1 LKYLVSTV
9 TIFNSYL
16 FLNKLLSVRF
26 NLLHPFLS
34 KITLYAAS
42 IDSNYTVCRKNLI
55 MVISSSHIYSKS
67 NLDVVNI
74 NTANKINVK
83 RFTQNGQIQ
92 IYQSSYRGSYSS
104 IIRDS
109 LRNAALG
116 RKVLLIQFMK
126 GGVKQGVYN
135 AVRLCGN
142 LTWVRSSHSFD
153 QYNIEAVENNKN
165 LKKSIHEST
174 IELWNFCKK
183 ELQSGENDQ
192 IILDEIFLAIVMKII
207 DKDDLISTLENR
219 FISGDVILTGT
230 AIPKD
235 LLLMANQIT
244 ELRS

>member
-1 LKYLVSTV
+1 MVVSSSQ
-9 TIFNSYL
+9 NY
-16 FLNKLLSVRF
+16 
-26 NLLHPFLS
+26 S
-34 KITLYAAS
+34 K
-42 IDSNYTVCRKNLI
+42 KNLDFI
-55 MVISSSHIYSKS
+55 NLNTS
-67 NLDVVNI
+67 NN
-74 NTANKINVK
+74 NNSK

-92 IYQSSYRGSYSS
+92 IYQSSYRGSYTS

-126 GGVKQGVYN
+126 GGVKQGVDN
-135 AVRLCGN
+135 AERLCGN

-153 QYNIEAVENNKN
+153 QYNSEAIKNNKN

-174 IELWNFCKK
+174 CELWNFCKK
-183 ELQSGENDQ
+183 ELLSGKNDQ
-192 IILDEIFLAIVMKII
+192 IVLDEIFLAIKMKII

-230 AIPKD
+230 DIPKD

>member
-1 LKYLVSTV
+1 
-9 TIFNSYL
+9 
-16 FLNKLLSVRF
+16 
-26 NLLHPFLS
+26 
-34 KITLYAAS
+34 
-42 IDSNYTVCRKNLI
+42 
-55 MVISSSHIYSKS
+55 MVISSSHNYSKS

-74 NTANKINVK
+74 NTDNKINVK

-116 RKVLLIQFMK
+116 RKVLLVQFMK
-126 GGVKQGVYN
+126 GGVNQGVAN
-135 AVRLCGN
+135 AVKLCGN
-142 LTWVRSSHSFD
+142 LTWLRSSNSFD
-153 QYNIEAVENNKN
+153 QYNFEEIENNKN
-165 LKKSIHEST
+165 LKKSIYEAT
-174 IELWNFCKK
+174 DELWNFCKK
-183 ELQSGENDQ
+183 ELLSGENDQ
-192 IILDEIFLAIVMKII
+192 IILDEIFLAIEMKII

-230 AIPKD
+230 CIPKD